1 MCSFQE
7 RNVCSLSK
15 LLCSLFFAWG
25 NVLTLQTAHR
35 NFLILCQIVSHSN
48 INFLISKQNK
58 APKTVPKI
66 LKQYAGIAIL
76 RYVLSFTQTNIAL
89 QSNKQINKYLYWNEL
104 HLFPAL
110 FLFWFQWY
118 TEEVFMFG
126 IYLVPISIH
135 KLFKRHIKLHSDF
148 H

>member
-1 MCSFQE
+1 MCSVQE
-7 RNVCSLSK
+7 SHVSSLSI
-15 LLCSLFFAWG
+15 WG

-35 NFLILCQIVSHSN
+35 NVLIFCQIVSHSN

-118 TEEVFMFG
+118 TEQVFMFG
-126 IYLVPISIH
+126 VYLVPISIY
-135 KLFKRHIKLHSDF
+135 KLKRQIKLHLNS